1 MDCSKWEVCL
11 RTGTRGKHA
20 DSGRKSYYLR
30 RCALNRGSPDCSD
43 HSDLVLPWMLLLE
56 AAPARSS
63 VRWQPGAAA
72 EPQAAQFSRRDREII
87 FSRNPFGGQIY
98 QKWRLLTSSFAL
110 WSQVS
115 HVFVCYNR
123 DFVHTDEMH
132 CAPHGR
138 AASSC
143 VRRLNR
149 EAPDMLQCYNPL
161 LLIACN

>member
-87 FSRNPFGGQIY
+87 LSRNPFGGQIY
-98 QKWRLLTSSFAL
+98 QKMTASYLIFCLMVTSKSCFCLLQSRLCSYGRGAL
-110 WSQVS
+110 RS
-115 HVFVCYNR
+115 
-123 DFVHTDEMH
+123 
-132 CAPHGR
+132 AR
-138 AASSC
+138 ARC
-143 VRRLNR
+143 VKLRPAVKQRSTWY
-149 EAPDMLQCYNPL
+149 AAVLQSTAVNCL
-161 LLIACN
+161 